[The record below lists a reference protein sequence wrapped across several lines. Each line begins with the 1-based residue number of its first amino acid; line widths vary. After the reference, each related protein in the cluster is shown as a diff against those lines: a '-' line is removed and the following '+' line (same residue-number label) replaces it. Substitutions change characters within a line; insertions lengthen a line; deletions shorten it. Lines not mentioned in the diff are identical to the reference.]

1 MRTLNDYFLTGKITT
16 ISTAGSSFVTAPDS
30 GKIIKIY
37 TTIKNAISSADAG
50 LSFEIGGVAVGGG
63 GITVTQSGSAAGD
76 VDSATPSSANYV
88 EEGQTIEMITDGAS
102 STACECEVTF
112 VIRRTG

>member
-1 MRTLNDYFLTGKITT
+1 MRTLNDYFLTSKMTT
-16 ISTAGSSFVTAPDS
+16 ISTAGSYFVTAPDR
-30 GKIIKIY
+30 GNNIKIY
-37 TTIKNAISSADAG
+37 TTIKNAITTADAG

-102 STACECEVTF
+102 ATACECEVTF

>member
-37 TTIKNAISSADAG
+37 TTIKNAISSADKCG
-50 LSFEIGGVAVGGG
+50 LVRE
-63 GITVTQSGSAAGD
+63 
-76 VDSATPSSANYV
+76 
-88 EEGQTIEMITDGAS
+88 
-102 STACECEVTF
+102 
-112 VIRRTG
+112 

>member
-1 MRTLNDYFLTGKITT
+1 MRTLNDYFLTSKMTT
-16 ISTAGSSFVTAPDS
+16 ISTAGSYFVTAPDS
-30 GKIIKIY
+30 GNIIKIY
-37 TTIKNAISSADAG
+37 TTIKNAITTADAG

-102 STACECEVTF
+102 ATACECEVTF

>member
-1 MRTLNDYFLTGKITT
+1 MRTLNDYFIVGKIHN
-16 ISTAGSSFVTAPDS
+16 ISTAGSSFVVAPDS

-37 TTIKNAISSADAG
+37 TTIKNAITSANAG
-50 LSFEIGGVAVGGG
+50 LSFELAGTAVTDG
-63 GITVTQSGSAAGD
+63 GITIAYSGSAAGD

>member
-37 TTIKNAISSADAG
+37 TTIKNAITTADAG
-50 LSFEIGGVAVGGG
+50 LSFEIGGVAVGVG
-63 GITVTQSGSAAGD
+63 GIPVTQSGQAEGD

-88 EEGQTIEMITDGAS
+88 AEGQTIEMITDGAS
-102 STACECEVTF
+102 ATACECEVTF

>member
-1 MRTLNDYFLTGKITT
+1 MCWKISKRSYIKWFITFFRL
-16 ISTAGSSFVTAPDS
+16 INKKIDS

-37 TTIKNAISSADAG
+37 TTIKNAITTADAG

-88 EEGQTIEMITDGAS
+88 AEEQTIEMITDGAS
-102 STACECEVTF
+102 ATACECEVTF

>member
-76 VDSATPSSANYV
+76 VDSATPSARPSCQAPARANQPLSARSRL
-88 EEGQTIEMITDGAS
+88 A
-102 STACECEVTF
+102 
-112 VIRRTG
+112 RRSRS

>member
-63 GITVTQSGSAAGD
+63 GITLSSAA
-76 VDSATPSSANYV
+76 SATDIIPYV
-88 EEGQTIEMITDGAS
+88 VAAS
-102 STACECEVTF
+102 NRILLGEPQLAFS
-112 VIRRTG
+112 